1 MEVGMLDDLRN
12 SATSSFDEK
21 LPEKAGQS
29 AYNKNP
35 EQLFL
40 GMTAAQRFVIT
51 LLLFLAVVVIGALF
65 LVVTDKVTINLQA
78 LPGF

>member
-1 MEVGMLDDLRN
+1 MLDDLRN
-12 SATSSFDEK
+12 SASSSFDEK
-21 LPEKAGQS
+21 PPKKAAQT
-29 AYNKNP
+29 APQKTP

-65 LVVTDKVTINLQA
+65 LVITDKVAINLQA
-78 LPGF
+78 LLGF